1 MAASSP
7 RHDHGATPLFR
18 FCLLLR
24 AQALVCLYPVRPSRF
39 FDSRGDNRTAA
50 NLRDDLVP
58 VHPGR
63 VPYGWFA
70 HLYSLVS
77 RSFRC
82 PIFCRGVCAERS
94 RPPFFAVIAL
104 LSRSVRSHLVHG
116 DWIKDRTIPFGLAKL
131 WSMSY
136 LRPVRV
142 DLIDRLKPSFLK
154 MCL

>member
-39 FDSRGDNRTAA
+39 FDSRGDNCTTA

-63 VPYGWFA
+63 VPYEWFA
-70 HLYSLVS
+70 YLYSLVS

-82 PIFCRGVCAERS
+82 PVFCHGVCVGS
-94 RPPFFAVIAL
+94 
-104 LSRSVRSHLVHG
+104 SRSPLSVVSCSYCPVSPLCSTPPCPWRLDQRPDYS
-116 DWIKDRTIPFGLAKL
+116 PFLLAKL

-136 LRPVRV
+136 LGPVLV
-142 DLIDRLKPSFLK
+142 DPIDRQKPSF
-154 MCL
+154 